1 MTQRNLVEGG
11 ARRGT
16 FQTRHNRI
24 VRIKEPFTFTEPL
37 EPGKAPVSRTCW
49 KGDLFM
55 GDGKTLDSEGIWE
68 MDGSFQNK
76 LGVIQRNDLVRVVS
90 LDAEPEPQAQIAAA
104 PQVSVA
110 EADGLLTGI
119 VNGLKARCEKLG
131 AENARLREENAAL
144 LEQNTALK
152 AHLMAPETAEAE
164 V

>member
-55 GDGKTLDSEGIWE
+55 GDARENPGLRRHLG
-68 MDGSFQNK
+68 DGRIVPKQA
-76 LGVIQRNDLVRVVS
+76 GRDPTQRFGPGVS
-90 LDAEPEPQAQIAAA
+90 LDASRNRGTNCRRSAGEC
-104 PQVSVA
+104 
-110 EADGLLTGI
+110 
-119 VNGLKARCEKLG
+119 R
-131 AENARLREENAAL
+131 
-144 LEQNTALK
+144 
-152 AHLMAPETAEAE
+152 
-164 V
+164 